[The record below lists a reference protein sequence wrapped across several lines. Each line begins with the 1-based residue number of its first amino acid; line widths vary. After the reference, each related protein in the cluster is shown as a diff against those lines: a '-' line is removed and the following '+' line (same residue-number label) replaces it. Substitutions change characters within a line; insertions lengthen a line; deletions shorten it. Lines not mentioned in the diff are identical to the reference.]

1 MFRHPAWAVG
11 SYSSGPLAAKTVGT
25 KSTGGCYHQELSPC
39 SNGKRAGDNCV
50 DWETLSFP
58 AAASPGGP
66 RPPQLDTAR
75 VHVEEEEPQVFQE
88 RHLRYAAND
97 VNRSRE

>member
-1 MFRHPAWAVG
+1 MKLAVMARG
-11 SYSSGPLAAKTVGT
+11 AD
-25 KSTGGCYHQELSPC
+25 
-39 SNGKRAGDNCV
+39 DNCV
-50 DWETLSFP
+50 DWETRSFP

-66 RPPQLDTAR
+66 RPPQLDPAR

-97 VNRSRE
+97 VNRSREYRYPGPDQP